1 MFPGLQSEEYV
12 TATGKRGAIHS
23 AYFSGLAPPVFVRL
37 SADPIDNTGLTSILE
52 RKAVCGSQHF
62 LFCLV
67 YTENFD
73 RVSYAPLHCKSCHFH
88 DLHYKNILIKRQRK
102 TPIVT
107 MSGTN
112 SSFSLYHLTDPAGWC
127 AVIGAVPVR
136 TLHELCVLYQDY
148 AS

>member
-73 RVSYAPLHCKSCHFH
+73 RVSYAPLNFKSSHFRG
-88 DLHYKNILIKRQRK
+88 LH
-102 TPIVT
+102 
-107 MSGTN
+107 
-112 SSFSLYHLTDPAGWC
+112 
-127 AVIGAVPVR
+127 
-136 TLHELCVLYQDY
+136 
-148 AS
+148 